1 VYRVDVDFTNAFNAM
16 SQAALWAVLRAY
28 GIPDVDLLMSLYEYS
43 TVRMAPNDPQCATI
57 TFDTGVAQGSALSP
71 LLFLIFM
78 NTLLGLSTDRGQKLR
93 ISHGLKCGVQLRRK
107 EATPAAEQVESV
119 GQFNLIGFVDD
130 LSLFAQTLG
139 GAQALREFELW
150 SGLKV
155 NRKKTCAMVV
165 ERRGKSQCQMDETL
179 VYMGQ
184 EVTFLA
190 PSTACRY
197 LGEWGTP
204 TGDMSNTKTRIF
216 KRTEEARDL
225 LRHHPLTPE
234 QAIDLFTSIGV
245 GAFRYSAALVPWTEK
260 ELERLESVWVQAYK
274 WAWGLPR
281 TTASDVFTLPTGME
295 YLRPVGACWRRNYAA
310 TCSCALN
317 MRMWPDN

>member
-1 VYRVDVDFTNAFNAM
+1 
-16 SQAALWAVLRAY
+16 
-28 GIPDVDLLMSLYEYS
+28 MSLYEHS
-43 TVRMAPNDPQCATI
+43 TVRMTPNDPQCATI

-78 NTLLGLSTDRGQKLR
+78 NALLGLITDRGQKLR
-93 ISHGLKCGVQLRRK
+93 ISHGLKCGVQLRKKR
-107 EATPAAEQVESV
+107 ATQETEHEESV

-139 GAQALREFELW
+139 GAQALLEAIQEFELW

-165 ERRGKSQCQMDETL
+165 ERQETGQRQMDETL

-197 LGEWGTP
+197 LGVWGTP
-204 TGDMSNTKTRIF
+204 TGDMSNTKERIF

-245 GAFRYSAALVPWTEK
+245 GAFRYSAALVPWTKK
-260 ELERLESVWVQAYK
+260 ELERLEVVWVQAYK
-274 WAWGLPR
+274 WAWSLPR
-281 TTASDVFTLPTGME
+281 TTASDVFTLPVGME
-295 YLRPVGACWRRNYAA
+295 YLRPVGDGAGIMPPLAA
-310 TCSCALN
+310 V
-317 MRMWPDN
+317 P

>member
-1 VYRVDVDFTNAFNAM
+1 MNA
-16 SQAALWAVLRAY
+16 
-28 GIPDVDLLMSLYEYS
+28 
-43 TVRMAPNDPQCATI
+43 
-57 TFDTGVAQGSALSP
+57 
-71 LLFLIFM
+71 
-78 NTLLGLSTDRGQKLR
+78 LLGLLTDRGQKLR

-107 EATPAAEQVESV
+107 EEAPAAEQVESV
-119 GQFNLIGFVDD
+119 SQFNLIGFVDD

-139 GAQALREFELW
+139 GAQALLEAIREFELW

-197 LGEWGTP
+197 LGVWGTP
-204 TGDMSNTKTRIF
+204 TGDMSSTKERIF

-260 ELERLESVWVQAYK
+260 ELERLEAVWVQAYK

-295 YLRPVGACWRRNYAA
+295 YLRPVLAQELCRHLQRCLKHEDVARQLTLRDLNLACEQWACNSLRELTEEMEMWKWDRGAHSTHADPVVERHWGDR
-310 TCSCALN
+310 
-317 MRMWPDN
+317 

>member
-1 VYRVDVDFTNAFNAM
+1 
-16 SQAALWAVLRAY
+16 
-28 GIPDVDLLMSLYEYS
+28 
-43 TVRMAPNDPQCATI
+43 
-57 TFDTGVAQGSALSP
+57 
-71 LLFLIFM
+71 
-78 NTLLGLSTDRGQKLR
+78 
-93 ISHGLKCGVQLRRK
+93 
-107 EATPAAEQVESV
+107 
-119 GQFNLIGFVDD
+119 
-130 LSLFAQTLG
+130 
-139 GAQALREFELW
+139 
-150 SGLKV
+150 
-155 NRKKTCAMVV
+155 MVV
-165 ERRGKSQCQMDETL
+165 EQRGKSQCQMDETL

-197 LGEWGTP
+197 LGIWGTP
-204 TGDMSNTKTRIF
+204 TGDMSITKERIF

-245 GAFRYSAALVPWTEK
+245 GSFRYSAVLVPWTEK
-260 ELERLESVWVQAYK
+260 ELELLEAVWVQAYK

-295 YLRPVGACWRRNYAA
+295 YACWRRNYAA